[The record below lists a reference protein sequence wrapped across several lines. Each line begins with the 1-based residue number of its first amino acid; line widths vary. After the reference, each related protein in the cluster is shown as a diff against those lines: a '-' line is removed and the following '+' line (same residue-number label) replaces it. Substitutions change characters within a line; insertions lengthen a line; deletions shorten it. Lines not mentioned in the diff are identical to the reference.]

1 MSSVSPIQRCRDVK
15 ERIGYIRDLL
25 GHTNLSALAD
35 DVVSRAAF
43 ERFLEIISEASRH
56 IPADWQQEFGPRIN
70 WRQLTDLGNI
80 IRHVYQR
87 ADLAMLWGMY
97 ETDLDPLEAAID
109 AMIAAYG
116 PIPRPP
122 PRSP

>member
-1 MSSVSPIQRCRDVK
+1 LNSVSPVQRCRDIK

-25 GHTNLSALAD
+25 DNTSLDVLAND
-35 DVVSRAAF
+35 TVGRAAF
-43 ERFLEIISEASRH
+43 ERFLEIISEASKH
-56 IPADWQQEFGPRIN
+56 IPPEWQEEFGPAIN
-70 WRQLTDLGNI
+70 WRQLIDLGNI

-87 ADLAMLWGMY
+87 ADLAMLWAMY

-109 AMIAAYG
+109 AVIAAHG